1 MPTIPGYAGTKT
13 LNDLIEETRAHLI
26 GNANDRYNLLASD
39 VDALTTTLPMVNA
52 VDLIGDGVRVDI
64 GTETMYVWAANS
76 SSGSLSVRRA
86 DGGSTA
92 TTHSAQDLVRIN
104 PRWTGWRILQAIN
117 SEILGLSSAG
127 LFQVKT
133 QRIAWVTCQ
142 LAYELPVD
150 CVELYSVVRI
160 GSRFPARNPVENASQ
175 VMDPTVTS
183 GKLLY
188 VNDRWLCPGDTLL
201 VTYRAG
207 LSQLSALTDSV
218 AATTGLP
225 ESALD
230 IVPMGAALRLDSGQ
244 AIERTNYDS
253 LSDTAAANATHT
265 SDMLNSPSLIRALR
279 QSRIAEEKRALRRAW
294 PPIGGY

>member
-26 GNANDRYNLLASD
+26 GNAQDMYNLLASD
-39 VDALTTTLPMVNA
+39 VDALTTVLPMVN
-52 VDLIGDGVRVDI
+52 DPGSIGDGTRLDI
-64 GTETMYVWAANS
+64 GTEVIYVWAANS
-76 SSGSLSVRRA
+76 QGSNVNTRRGDSGSI
-86 DGGSTA
+86 A
-92 TTHSAQDLVRIN
+92 TPHSAQDLVRIN
-104 PRWTGWRILQAIN
+104 PRWSSWRILQAIN
-117 SEILGLSSAG
+117 AEILGLSSAG
-127 LFQVKT
+127 LFQIKT
-133 QRIAWVTCQ
+133 QRISWVSCQ

-150 CVELYSVVRI
+150 CDELYSVVRI

-175 VMDPTVTS
+175 VQDPTVTS

-207 LSQLSALTDSV
+207 LSQVSALTDSV

-230 IVPMGAALRLDSGQ
+230 IIPMGAALRLDAGQ
-244 AIERTNYDS
+244 GIERTDYS
-253 LSDTAAANATHT
+253 SIADTAGASATHT
-265 SDMLNSPSLIRALR
+265 SDMINAPSLVRALR
-279 QSRIAEEKRALRRAW
+279 QSRIGEEKRRQRRQW
-294 PPIGGY
+294 PPTGGY